1 MVSTRLWLGGVIS
14 PKRDL
19 RLIGHLM
26 QKVRQVAL
34 CRPLLSAVDG
44 LVSYIKATRLSSPLH
59 TGEGGQP
66 RLLPWPD
73 IAITQVVKQ
82 RKEGDFSIQRRIVQG
97 SEALVQR
104 LLAASQGEGGINT
117 AYIERLNAAFR
128 QRVSALAR
136 RSRALTRTAASLA
149 ASLTAAMYLTGCVY
163 NFCTWHESL
172 RLSGSNDHCG
182 RRRWQQRTP
191 AMAAG
196 LTDHRWTLHEL
207 LLFKVPTV
215 YQPPKRRG
223 RPPNI
228 TCSCGFL

>member
-1 MVSTRLWLGGVIS
+1 MHEQVVGQQPLDLQQVQADEIKVKSQGQTLWMALALMVSTRLWLGGVRR

-34 CRPLLSAVDG
+34 CRPLLIAVDG

-59 TGEGGQP
+59 TGEGERP

-191 AMAAG
+191 
-196 LTDHRWTLHEL
+196 WL
-207 LLFKVPTV
+207 LD
-215 YQPPKRRG
+215 
-223 RPPNI
+223 
-228 TCSCGFL
+228 